1 MERSKQDLKQ
11 ILRIIEVNPKCVEF
25 VDEKQM
31 AINLTDE
38 TYLFN
43 REDFAV
49 VSNFIKAEIR
59 SRPNPLDRWEFWEC
73 IDADKNYNPKI
84 KENLIKN
91 RSKNTNARTKRIL
104 NKRSLEALCERY
116 KIPKYLAT
124 VYLNDLITNKSQHPE
139 QLEQVKSAKI
149 LGLI

>member
-59 SRPNPLDRWEFWEC
+59 SRPLPQDRWEPWEC
-73 IDADKNYNPKI
+73 IDVEGNYNAKI
-84 KENLIKN
+84 KENLIRNRLKN
-91 RSKNTNARTKRIL
+91 VDARTKRIH
-104 NKRSLEALCERY
+104 NKRALEALCFRY
-116 KIPKYLAT
+116 NMHPRYALIFLD
-124 VYLNDLITNKSQHPE
+124 DLITNKVQHPE
-139 QLEQVKSAKI
+139 QLEQVNSARL